1 MRINHRIK
9 VTPVRVIDEDGGQV
23 GIIPTTE
30 ALERAR
36 EIGLDLVEIAPTS
49 KPPVCRIMDYG
60 RYKYEQSKK
69 DKLAKKKQHTS
80 QLKEMRYRPKIDE
93 HDYDFKTKH
102 VRGFLESGCKVKAF
116 VFFRGREM
124 AHQELGRRVL
134 DRLID
139 EMKDIANVD
148 IKPTMEGRKMNMIL
162 APKPE
167 IVKQVHAAKA
177 EALVK
182 KRFDKDKELEEAA
195 KEKAAVSSETAVGS
209 ETAVSSET
217 VESNE
222 SDE

>member
-9 VTPVRVIDEDGGQV
+9 VSPVRLIDHEGEQV
-23 GIIPTTE
+23 GIVPTQE
-30 ALERAR
+30 ALDRAR
-36 EIGLDLVEIAPTS
+36 EVGLDLVEIAPTS

-60 RYKYEQSKK
+60 KFKYEQSKK
-69 DKLAKKKQHTS
+69 EKLAKKKQHTS

-93 HDYDFKTKH
+93 HDYSFKTRH

-134 DRLID
+134 DRLIK
-139 EMKDIANVD
+139 EMSDIANVD
-148 IKPTMEGRKMNMIL
+148 IKPIMEGRKMNMIL

-182 KRFDKDKELEEAA
+182 KRIDKDKEHEEAA
-195 KEKAAVSSETAVGS
+195 QEKVAVG
-209 ETAVSSET
+209 
-217 VESNE
+217 NE
-222 SDE
+222 AEE

>member
-9 VTPVRVIDEDGGQV
+9 VTPVRVIDQDGGQV

>member
-9 VTPVRVIDEDGGQV
+9 VSPVRVIDQDGGQV

-30 ALERAR
+30 ALDRAR
-36 EIGLDLVEIAPTS
+36 EAGLDLVEIAPTS
-49 KPPVCRIMDYG
+49 TPPVCRIMDYG
-60 RYKYEQSKK
+60 RFKYEQSKK

-93 HDYDFKTKH
+93 HDYSFKTKH

-134 DRLID
+134 DRLIED
-139 EMKDIANVD
+139 MSDIANID
-148 IKPTMEGRKMNMIL
+148 IKPIMEGRKMNMIL

-177 EALVK
+177 EALVQ
-182 KRFDKDKELEEAA
+182 KRIDKDKELEEAA
-195 KEKAAVSSETAVGS
+195 KEKLLASGETNEPSETIETS
-209 ETAVSSET
+209 ETSET
-217 VESNE
+217 IETNE
-222 SDE
+222 

>member
-124 AHQELGRRVL
+124 AHQDLGRRVL

-182 KRFDKDKELEEAA
+182 KRSDKDKELEEAA
-195 KEKAAVSSETAVGS
+195 KEKAAVSSEAAVG
-209 ETAVSSET
+209 SET